1 MLSKRSRI
9 LISIIVALVIIAIL
23 LYVWGVA
30 TVRRSFPQVS
40 GTLQLPG
47 LDSQVEIFRDSLGV
61 PHIYAS
67 TEHDLFMAQGFVHAQ
82 DRFWQ
87 MDFWRHIGS
96 GRLSEMFGSSQ
107 LETDMFLR
115 ALGWA
120 RVAEEELQLAT
131 EAEQV
136 VLESYAAGV
145 NAYLAQRQGS
155 SLSLEYAVLGLLTP
169 DYVPEDWTPIHTLTW
184 AKAMAWDLGSN
195 MDAELVR
202 SRLNRTLGPER
213 ADELFLPYPEDAP
226 VIVAVGDQMPDARI
240 EPEHEALAN
249 LLDLSALEVQISALD
264 SILGGSGQGIG
275 SNNWV
280 VSGARSTTGAP
291 ILANDPHLSIQMPS
305 IWYEVGLHC
314 YPVSDACPYN
324 VVGYSFAGAPGVII
338 GHNDHIAWGLTNV
351 GPDVQ
356 DLYIEKINP
365 ENPLQYEFDGEWVD
379 MTVIEEEI
387 LVAGGETVPI
397 TIRNTRHGPI
407 LSDVDEDLAALAE
420 TTNLDLPSQF
430 AVSLRW
436 TALEP
441 SRVLGAIIHLNAAH
455 DFEEFREALRDFA
468 VPSQNF
474 IYADIEGNI
483 GYQMPGLI
491 PIRASGEGVLPSPGW
506 VDDYEWTGYIPFD
519 ELPSTYNPSRGYI
532 VTANN
537 AVVGPEYPY
546 MISTMWAYGF
556 RASRIIEL
564 IEAEASLS
572 PEDMQAIQGDNYNA
586 MGPVLVPMIARL
598 TFDDPQLAEMVAF
611 LQGWDFQSDIDSAE
625 AALFNA
631 FWRNLVLM
639 VFTDEL
645 ELDDTPTGTR
655 AFAVVEYLLA
665 DPSNAWWDDVQTS
678 ETEDRD
684 SMLHAAFVAAVAEM
698 QNRFGSQTKN
708 WSWGALHGSTFRN
721 ATLGESGIA
730 PIEALFNRG
739 PFPTAGGSAIVNAN
753 GWTESEGYQVDWVP
767 SMRMI
772 IDMSDL
778 GSSLSITTTGQSGHA
793 YHPHYIDMADLWRT
807 IQYQELLWTREEVE
821 AGAES
826 LLTLTP

>member
-23 LYVWGVA
+23 LFVWGVA

-47 LDSQVEIFRDSLGV
+47 LDGDVEVFRDSLGV

-67 TEHDLFMAQGFVHAQ
+67 TEHDLFMAEGFVHAQ

-87 MDFWRHIGS
+87 MDFWRHVGS
-96 GRLSEMFGSSQ
+96 GRLSEMFGSAQ

-115 ALGWA
+115 TLGWA
-120 RVAEEELQLAT
+120 RVAEEELLLAT
-131 EAEQV
+131 EAELA
-136 VLESYAAGV
+136 VLGSYAEGV

-195 MDAELVR
+195 MSAELAR
-202 SRLNRTLGPER
+202 SRFNRTLGPER
-213 ADELFLPYPEDAP
+213 AGELFPPYPENAP
-226 VIVAVGDQMPDARI
+226 VIVPSGDMNPSVQEDPGHAAVTNA
-240 EPEHEALAN
+240 
-249 LLDLSALEVQISALD
+249 LDLSALEARVSVLD
-264 SILGGSGQGIG
+264 SLLGGSGEGIG

-280 VSGARSTTGAP
+280 ISGELTSTGAP
-291 ILANDPHLSIQMPS
+291 ILANDPHLGIQMPS

-314 YPVSDACPYN
+314 YPVSDACPFS
-324 VVGYSFAGAPGVII
+324 VIGYSFAGAPGVII
-338 GHNDHIAWGLTNV
+338 GHNDHIAWGVTNV

-365 ENPLQYEFDGEWVD
+365 ENPMQYEVNGEWVD
-379 MTVIEEEI
+379 MTVVEEEI

-397 TIRNTRHGPI
+397 TIRYTRHGPI
-407 LSDVDEDLAALAE
+407 ISDVHEGAGALAE
-420 TTNLDLPSQF
+420 TTNLELPTPF

-441 SRVLGAIIHLNAAH
+441 GRVLSAVVQFNRAENF
-455 DFEEFREALRDFA
+455 DSFRDALRGFA
-468 VPSQNF
+468 APSQNF
-474 IYADIEGNI
+474 VYADIEGNI
-483 GYQMPGLI
+483 GYQMPGRI
-491 PIRASGEGVLPSPGW
+491 PMRASGEGLYPSPGW

-519 ELPSTYNPSRGYI
+519 ELPYSYNPSRGYI
-532 VTANN
+532 VTANH
-537 AVVGPEYPY
+537 AVVGAEYPY
-546 MISTMWAYGF
+546 MISKMWAYGF
-556 RASRIIEL
+556 RASRIIEM
-564 IEAEASLS
+564 IEADANLS
-572 PEDMQAIQGDNYNA
+572 PEDMQTIQGDNHHA
-586 MGPVLVPMIARL
+586 MGPVLVPMLA
-598 TFDDPQLAEMVAF
+598 QLAFQDSLLTDMVAF
-611 LQGWDFQSDIDSAE
+611 LQGWDFQNDLDSAE

-631 FWRNLVLM
+631 FWRNLLLT
-639 VFTDEL
+639 VFADEL
-645 ELDDTPTGTR
+645 DLDDVPSGGR
-655 AFAVVEYLLA
+655 AFVIIEYLLA
-665 DPSNAWWDDVQTS
+665 DTDNAWWDDVQTS

-684 SMLHAAFVAAVAEM
+684 NVLRSAFSVAVTEM
-698 QNRFGSQTKN
+698 QDRFGSQTKN
-708 WSWGALHGSTFRN
+708 WSWGELHGSTFRN
-721 ATLGESGIA
+721 ATLGESGIG

-739 PFPTAGGSAIVNAN
+739 PFPTAGGDAIVNAN
-753 GWTESEGYQVDWVP
+753 GWTESEGYEVDWVP

-772 IDMSDL
+772 VDMSDL
-778 GSSLSITTTGQSGHA
+778 GSSLGITTTGQSGHA

-821 AGAES
+821 AGAVS
-826 LLTLTP
+826 LLVLTP